1 MSVEIDGRVIN
12 ETLGLYKTPKPT
24 SNPLSILWKGR
35 CTIWEYED
43 VTDSDTHQTS
53 QKPTIVVEDE
63 PCRISFSS
71 EAVTNP
77 ANGVAEMTQ
86 FTVLFIR
93 PDLDISAGS
102 IVEVT
107 QNGKTT
113 KYKRSGK
120 PSVYSNHQE
129 IRLTLYEDYA

>member
-1 MSVEIDGRVIN
+1 MAVEIDGRVIN
-12 ETLGLYKTPKPT
+12 ETLVMYETPKPT

-35 CTIWEYED
+35 CTVWEYQD
-43 VTDSDTHQTS
+43 VTDPDTHQTI
-53 QKPTIVVEDE
+53 QREVVVVENE
-63 PCRISFSS
+63 PCRVSFSS

-77 ANGVAEMTQ
+77 SSGVAEMSQ

-93 PDLDISAGS
+93 PNLNISAGS
-102 IVEVT
+102 VIEVT
-107 QNGKTT
+107 QNGKTV

-120 PSVYSNHQE
+120 PAVYTNHQE